1 MRITP
6 MERNTIRR
14 CAALVEENHPEFGSH
29 RVDCRNAATSWV
41 ETIWRAAKRTGS
53 LNGDT
58 TARFTRRDA
67 ACDAHAEM
75 AQRRVEMLTR

>member
-14 CAALVEENHPEFGSH
+14 CAAIVWENHPEEGLH
-29 RVDCRNAATSWV
+29 PVQCRSDAAAWV

-53 LNGDT
+53 LNGDI

-67 ACDAHAEM
+67 ACDAHA
-75 AQRRVEMLTR
+75 AAAVARVEMLTK